1 MGSKYV
7 PNTRVWELLLQGYT
21 YAGGD
26 TYAGGGTMASRHVR
40 GRWEALQSELAAE
53 LQAVSIMADLGRLEA
68 SIRMSRL

>member
-21 YAGGD
+21 YAGG
-26 TYAGGGTMASRHVR
+26 GTRASRHVH

-68 SIRMSRL
+68 SIRKSRL